1 MNICMVGH
9 FPPHLGG
16 ISSYTYLL
24 SKELVNRGDKVYV
37 LTYPHENIS
46 DINDIP
52 VFTAPTLNIKG
63 LRGFLFFIS
72 ATFKLLRIARKYK
85 IDLIHAHYVMPPGL
99 IAVVCSMFS
108 GTKTAITIH
117 GSDIF
122 VLANKPLLKSIIK
135 FVLKRADYIFV
146 VSDSLKENV
155 LKLGIEGIE
164 NKLRVTYNAVDVER
178 FRPDQTSTFK
188 EEMKIDPQKPVVLFV
203 GNLVWQKGVEYL
215 IRAKEFLNV
224 DAEIVIV
231 GDGPLFEEL
240 KAIVEFEKMEGITFT
255 GARNDIEKIMPAAD
269 IFVLPSLSEGR
280 PTVILEAMASG
291 KPVVATNVG
300 GIPEI
305 VNEETGILVNPEDP
319 VGLAEAIDELLQD
332 KELQEKMGKTAR
344 KHIMKY
350 ATIEIPYSK

>member
-1 MNICMVGH
+1 MMKICMVGH

-24 SKELVNRGDKVYV
+24 SRELVNRGDQVCV

-46 DINDIP
+46 DIGDIP
-52 VFTAPTLNIKG
+52 VFTAPTVNIKG
-63 LRGFLFFIS
+63 LRGFLFSIS
-72 ATFKLLRIARKYK
+72 ATFKLWRMVRKYK

-99 IAVVCSMFS
+99 IAVICSMFS
-108 GTKTAITIH
+108 GAKTAITIH

-122 VLANKPLLKSIIK
+122 VLARKPILKSIIK
-135 FVLKRADYIFV
+135 FILKRSDYVFV

-155 LKLGIEGIE
+155 LKLGIEGLE
-164 NKLRVTYNAVDVER
+164 NKLSITYNAVDVER

-188 EEMKIDPQKPVVLFV
+188 EEMHINPQKPVILFV

-215 IRAKEFLNV
+215 IRAKEFMNTE
-224 DAEIVIV
+224 AEIVIV
-231 GDGPLFEEL
+231 GDGPLLEEL

-255 GARNDIEKIMPAAD
+255 GARTDIENIMPAAD

-291 KPVVATNVG
+291 LPVVATKVG

-305 VNEETGILVNPEDP
+305 VTKETGVLIHPEDS
-319 VGLAEAIDELLQD
+319 VALAEIGDKILQD
-332 KELQEKMGKTAR
+332 KELKEKMGKTAR
-344 KHIMKY
+344 EHVMKY
-350 ATIEIPYSK
+350 ATIKIPY

>member
-1 MNICMVGH
+1 MKICMVGH

-24 SKELVNRGDKVYV
+24 SRELVNRGDEVYV
-37 LTYPHENIS
+37 LTYPHENIR
-46 DINDIP
+46 DIEGIP

-72 ATFKLLRIARKYK
+72 ATFKLLRMVRKYK

-99 IAVVCSMFS
+99 IAVACGMFS

-117 GSDIF
+117 GSDAF
-122 VLANKPLLKSIIK
+122 VLANKPFLKSVIK
-135 FVLKRADYIFV
+135 FILKRSDYVFV

-155 LKLGIEGIE
+155 LKLGIEGLE
-164 NKLRVTYNAVDVER
+164 NKLAVTYNTVDVER
-178 FRPDQTSTFK
+178 FRPDQKSTFK
-188 EEMKIDPQKPVVLFV
+188 EEMNINPQKPVVLFV
-203 GNLVWQKGVEYL
+203 GNLVWQKGIEYL
-215 IRAKEFLNV
+215 IMAKEFLDE

-240 KAIVEFEKMEGITFT
+240 KAIVEFEKIKGIIFT
-255 GARNDIEKIMPAAD
+255 GARNDIENIMPAAD

-291 KPVVATNVG
+291 LPVVATNVG

-305 VNEETGILVNPEDP
+305 VTEETGILVNPEDS
-319 VGLAEAIDELLQD
+319 VGLAEAVNKILQD
-332 KELQEKMGKTAR
+332 KELKEKMNEAAR
-344 KHIMKY
+344 KHALNYSSIK
-350 ATIEIPYSK
+350 IPY

>member
-24 SKELVNRGDKVYV
+24 SKELINRGDEVYV
-37 LTYPHENIS
+37 LTYPHKNIS
-46 DINDIP
+46 NIDGIP

-63 LRGFLFFIS
+63 LRGFIFFIS
-72 ATFKLLRIARKYK
+72 ATFKLLRMVRKYE

-99 IAVVCSMFS
+99 TAVICSMIS
-108 GTKTAITIH
+108 GTKTAVTIH

-122 VLANKPLLKSIIK
+122 VLAGKPLLKSMIK
-135 FVLKRADYIFV
+135 FILKRSDYVFV
-146 VSDSLKENV
+146 VSESLKEGV

-164 NKLRVTYNAVDVER
+164 NKLSITYNSVDVER
-178 FRPDQTSTFK
+178 FRPDQISTFK
-188 EEMKIDPQKPVVLFV
+188 EEIRIDPQKQVILFV

-215 IRAKEFLNV
+215 IRAKEFLNE

-240 KAIVEFEKMEGITFT
+240 KGIVEFEKMEGITFT
-255 GARNDIEKIMPAAD
+255 GARSDIEKIMPTAD
-269 IFVLPSLSEGR
+269 ILVLPSLSEGR
-280 PTVILEAMASG
+280 PTVLLEAMASG

-305 VNEETGILVNPEDP
+305 VNKDTGILVNPEDP
-319 VGLAEAIDELLQD
+319 VGLAEAIDKILQD
-332 KELQEKMGKTAR
+332 KELQEKMGRAAR
-344 KHIMKY
+344 KHVMKY
-350 ATIEIPYSK
+350 AYIKIPY

>member
-1 MNICMVGH
+1 MKICMLGH

-24 SKELVNRGDKVYV
+24 SKELINRGDEVYV
-37 LTYPHENIS
+37 LTYPHKNIR
-46 DINDIP
+46 DIEGIP

-63 LRGFLFFIS
+63 FRGFIFSIS
-72 ATFKLLRIARKYK
+72 ATFKLLRMIRKYE

-99 IAVVCSMFS
+99 IAVICSMIS

-122 VLANKPLLKSIIK
+122 VLAGKPLLRSMIK
-135 FVLKRADYIFV
+135 FILKKSDYVFV
-146 VSDSLKENV
+146 VSDSLKDNV
-155 LKLGIEGIE
+155 LKLGVEGIE
-164 NKLRVTYNAVDVER
+164 NKLSITYNAVDVEK

-215 IRAKEFLNV
+215 IRAKEFLSE
-224 DAEIVIV
+224 DAEIIIV
-231 GDGPLFEEL
+231 GYGPMSEEL
-240 KAIVEFEKMEGITFT
+240 KAIVEFENIEGITFT
-255 GARNDIEKIMPAAD
+255 GARTDVEKIMPAAD
-269 IFVLPSLSEGR
+269 VFVLPSLSEGR
-280 PTVILEAMASG
+280 PTVLLEAMASG

-305 VNEETGILVNPEDP
+305 VNDKIGILINPEDP
-319 VGLAEAIDELLQD
+319 VGLAEAVDKILQD
-332 KELQEKMGKTAR
+332 RKLQEKMSKAAR
-344 KHIMKY
+344 EQAMKY
-350 ATIEIPYSK
+350 SSVKIPY

>member
-1 MNICMVGH
+1 MKICMVGH
-9 FPPHLGG
+9 FTPHLGG

-24 SKELVNRGDKVYV
+24 SKALVNRGDEVYV

-46 DINDIP
+46 DIKDIH

-63 LRGFLFFIS
+63 LRGFLFSIS
-72 ATFKLLRIARKYK
+72 ATFKLLRIVRKYK

-99 IAVVCSMFS
+99 IAVICSMFS

-122 VLANKPLLKSIIK
+122 VLARKPILKSIIK
-135 FVLKRADYIFV
+135 SILKRSDYIFV
-146 VSDSLKENV
+146 VSESLKENV
-155 LKLGIEGIE
+155 LELGIAGIE
-164 NKLRVTYNAVDVER
+164 NKLSVTYNSVDIER

-188 EEMKIDPQKPVVLFV
+188 EEINIDSQKPVVLFV

-224 DAEIVIV
+224 DAEIVIA
-231 GDGPLFEEL
+231 GDGPLLEEL

-255 GARNDIEKIMPAAD
+255 GARNDIEKIMPDAD
-269 IFVLPSLSEGR
+269 VVVVPSISESFGI
-280 PTVILEAMASG
+280 VILEAMASG
-291 KPVVATNVG
+291 KPVIATNVG
-300 GIPEI
+300 GIPEV
-305 VNEETGILVNPEDP
+305 VNKEIGILVNPEDS
-319 VGLAEAIDELLQD
+319 VGLAEAIDKILQD

-344 KHIMKY
+344 KQVMEY
-350 ATIEIPYSK
+350 ASIKIPY

>member
-1 MNICMVGH
+1 MKICMLGH

-24 SKELVNRGDKVYV
+24 SKELVNRGDEVYV

-46 DINDIP
+46 DVNGIP

-63 LRGFLFFIS
+63 LRGFLFLIS
-72 ATFKLLRIARKYK
+72 AAFKLFRIIRKYK
-85 IDLIHAHYVMPPGL
+85 IDLVHAHYVMPPGL
-99 IAVVCSMFS
+99 IAVICGMLS

-122 VLANKPLLKSIIK
+122 VLARKPMLKSVIK
-135 FVLKRADYIFV
+135 FILKRSDYVFV

-155 LKLGIEGIE
+155 LKLSIEGIE
-164 NKLRVTYNAVDVER
+164 SKLSVTYNAVDVER
-178 FRPDQTSTFK
+178 FKPDKMSTFK
-188 EEMKIDPQKPVVLFV
+188 KEMGINPQKPVVLFV

-215 IRAKEFLNV
+215 IKAKEFMNV
-224 DAEIVIV
+224 EAEMVIV

-240 KAIVEFEKMEGITFT
+240 KAIVEFEKIKGITFT
-255 GARNDIEKIMPAAD
+255 GARNDIEKIMPSAD

-280 PTVILEAMASG
+280 PTVILEAMAS
-291 KPVVATNVG
+291 KLPVVATNVG

-305 VNEETGILVNPEDP
+305 VTKGTGILVNPEDS
-319 VGLAEAIDELLQD
+319 VGLAEAIDKILQN

-344 KHIMKY
+344 KHVMKY
-350 ATIEIPYSK
+350 ATIKIPY

>member
-1 MNICMVGH
+1 MKICMLGH

-24 SKELVNRGDKVYV
+24 SRELINRGDEVYV
-37 LTYPHENIS
+37 LTYPHENIRN
-46 DINDIP
+46 IEGIP

-63 LRGFLFFIS
+63 IRGFIFSIS
-72 ATFKLLRIARKYK
+72 ATFKLLRIIRKYK

-99 IAVVCSMFS
+99 IAVICSTIS

-122 VLANKPLLKSIIK
+122 VLAGKPLLRSMIK
-135 FVLKRADYIFV
+135 FILKKSDYIFV
-146 VSDSLKENV
+146 VSDSLKDNV

-164 NKLRVTYNAVDVER
+164 NKLSLTYNAVDVER
-178 FRPDQTSTFK
+178 FRLDQTSTFK
-188 EEMKIDPQKPVVLFV
+188 EEMKIDPQKSVVLFV

-215 IRAKEFLNV
+215 IRAKEFLSE

-231 GDGPLFEEL
+231 GDGPMFEEL
-240 KAIVEFEKMEGITFT
+240 KAIVEFENIEGITFT
-255 GARNDIEKIMPAAD
+255 GARTDVEKIMPAAD
-269 IFVLPSLSEGR
+269 VFVLSSLSEGR
-280 PTVILEAMASG
+280 PTVLLEAMASG

-305 VNEETGILVNPEDP
+305 VNDKIGILVNPEDS
-319 VGLAEAIDELLQD
+319 VGLAEALNKILKD
-332 KELQEKMGKTAR
+332 KKLQEKMSKAAR
-344 KHIMKY
+344 EQAMKY
-350 ATIEIPYSK
+350 SSVKIPY

>member
-1 MNICMVGH
+1 MKICMVGH

-24 SKELVNRGDKVYV
+24 SRELVNRGDEVYV
-37 LTYPHENIS
+37 LTYPHENIH
-46 DINDIP
+46 DIKDIP

-63 LRGFLFFIS
+63 LRGFLFSIS
-72 ATFKLLRIARKYK
+72 ATFKLLRIVRKYK

-99 IAVVCSMFS
+99 IAIICSLFS

-122 VLANKPLLKSIIK
+122 ILARKPLLKSIIK
-135 FVLKRADYIFV
+135 FILKRSDYIFV

-155 LKLGIEGIE
+155 QKLGIAGVE
-164 NKLRVTYNAVDVER
+164 NKLSVTYNAVDVER
-178 FRPDQTSTFK
+178 FRPDQMSTFK
-188 EEMKIDPQKPVVLFV
+188 KEMNIDSQKPVVLFV

-215 IRAKEFLNV
+215 IRTKEFLNEN
-224 DAEIVIV
+224 AEIVIV
-231 GDGPLFEEL
+231 GDGPLLDEL
-240 KAIVEFEKMEGITFT
+240 KAIVEFEKMEGIIFT

-269 IFVLPSLSEGR
+269 IVVVPSISESFGI
-280 PTVILEAMASG
+280 VILEAMASG

-300 GIPEI
+300 GIPEV
-305 VNEETGILVNPEDP
+305 VNKEIGIIVNPEDP
-319 VGLAEAIDELLQD
+319 VGLAEAIDKILQD

-344 KHIMKY
+344 KQVMKY
-350 ATIEIPYSK
+350 ASIKIPY

>member
-1 MNICMVGH
+1 MKICMLGH

-24 SKELVNRGDKVYV
+24 SKELINRGDEVYV
-37 LTYPHENIS
+37 LTYPHKNIR
-46 DINDIP
+46 DIEGIP

-63 LRGFLFFIS
+63 FRGFIFSIS
-72 ATFKLLRIARKYK
+72 ATFKLLRMIRKYE

-99 IAVVCSMFS
+99 IAVICSMIS

-122 VLANKPLLKSIIK
+122 VLAGKPLLRSMIK
-135 FVLKRADYIFV
+135 FILKKSDYVFV
-146 VSDSLKENV
+146 VSDSLKDNV
-155 LKLGIEGIE
+155 LKLGVEGIE
-164 NKLRVTYNAVDVER
+164 NKLSITYNAVDVEK

-215 IRAKEFLNV
+215 IRAKEFLSE
-224 DAEIVIV
+224 DAEIIIV
-231 GDGPLFEEL
+231 GDGPMSEEL
-240 KAIVEFEKMEGITFT
+240 KAIVEFENIEGITFT
-255 GARNDIEKIMPAAD
+255 GARTDVEKIMPAAD
-269 IFVLPSLSEGR
+269 VFVLPSLSEGR
-280 PTVILEAMASG
+280 PTVLLEAMASG

-305 VNEETGILVNPEDP
+305 VNDKIGILINPEDP
-319 VGLAEAIDELLQD
+319 VGLAEAVDKILQD
-332 KELQEKMGKTAR
+332 RKLQEKMSKAAR
-344 KHIMKY
+344 EQAMKY
-350 ATIEIPYSK
+350 SSVKIPY